1 MSCSVNVNR
10 RKHEYDY
17 AKLVKVLVFI
27 FGVYSVLDIVAN
39 LCFQFSTEQCDVE
52 EMDDAVIVMYLTNLA
67 LRPFVYA
74 LLQKDI
80 RKVVKQFLCRRTTFV
95 ATADTSLA

>member
-1 MSCSVNVNR
+1 M
-10 RKHEYDY
+10 
-17 AKLVKVLVFI
+17 
-27 FGVYSVLDIVAN
+27 LDIVAN
-39 LCFQFSTEQCDVE
+39 LCFQFSIEQCNVE

-67 LRPFVYA
+67 LRPFAYA

-80 RKVVKQFLCRRTTFV
+80 RKVVKQFLCRRTTVV